1 MKLRSS
7 RVLQPNEIES
17 PTPSLL
23 STSDQDSGDFHNS
36 TVDVNDVDNSPI
48 SKCGECITC
57 RKGFLKTDPITVNK
71 LTGEVFN
78 VTEELSCKSTGII
91 YIITCA
97 HENCCM
103 QYVGQTVN
111 TLNKR
116 CIGHRSGLNT
126 GNEPKF
132 VREHFNKFH
141 KPSDIR
147 ITPICSV
154 SLNSL
159 DDNNNSNTKKS
170 FTKALKK
177 IEDEFILKFNTLY
190 PYSLWP

>member
-1 MKLRSS
+1 MLSGIVITEVDFCTYNMKLRSS

-57 RKGFLKTDPITVNK
+57 RKGFLKTDPIIVNK

-126 GNEPKF
+126 GNEPK
-132 VREHFNKFH
+132 
-141 KPSDIR
+141 
-147 ITPICSV
+147 ICS
-154 SLNSL
+154 
-159 DDNNNSNTKKS
+159 
-170 FTKALKK
+170 
-177 IEDEFILKFNTLY
+177 
-190 PYSLWP
+190 

>member
-7 RVLQPNEIES
+7 RVLQPNEIDS

-57 RKGFLKTDPITVNK
+57 RKGFLKTDPIIVNK

-116 CIGHRSGLNT
+116 CIL
-126 GNEPKF
+126 
-132 VREHFNKFH
+132 
-141 KPSDIR
+141 I
-147 ITPICSV
+147 
-154 SLNSL
+154 
-159 DDNNNSNTKKS
+159 
-170 FTKALKK
+170 
-177 IEDEFILKFNTLY
+177 
-190 PYSLWP
+190 